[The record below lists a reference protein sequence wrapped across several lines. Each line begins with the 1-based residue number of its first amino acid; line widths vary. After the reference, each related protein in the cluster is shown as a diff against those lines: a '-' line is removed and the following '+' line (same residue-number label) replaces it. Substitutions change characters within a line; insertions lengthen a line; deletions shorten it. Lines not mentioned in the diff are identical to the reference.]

1 MKRNIKPNKG
11 TVAAMMSTS
20 ATVDELQQ
28 VDELLSDEFG
38 VLSDKYTFTF
48 THVH

>member
-1 MKRNIKPNKG
+1 MKRIKAPKG
-11 TVAAMMSTS
+11 SVGTMMSTS